1 MTDFHNKSLQLKDSY
16 IILQDVRFYA
26 FHGVM
31 PQERSVG
38 TDFLV
43 NVRIGYDIAKAMQSD
58 NVEDTISYAEVYN
71 LIKKEMETPSKLLE
85 NLASRV
91 ANAIT
96 STFPEVYEI
105 YLSIIK
111 VNPPMGADCKGA
123 GVEIHLSDR
132 RKSTFN
138 K

>member
-43 NVRIGYDIAKAMQSD
+43 NVRIGYDISKAMQSD
-58 NVEDTISYAEVYN
+58 NVKDTISYAEVYN

>member
-43 NVRIGYDIAKAMQSD
+43 NVRIGYDISKAMQSD

>member
-31 PQERSVG
+31 SQERSVG

-43 NVRIGYDIAKAMQSD
+43 NVRIGYDISKAMQSD

-105 YLSIIK
+105 YLSVIK
-111 VNPPMGADCKGA
+111 ANPPMGADCKGA